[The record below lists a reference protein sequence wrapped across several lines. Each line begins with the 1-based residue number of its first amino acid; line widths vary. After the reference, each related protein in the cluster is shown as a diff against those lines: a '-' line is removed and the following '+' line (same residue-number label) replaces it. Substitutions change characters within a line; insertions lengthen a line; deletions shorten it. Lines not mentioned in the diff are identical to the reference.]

1 MFLYT
6 VLLESFY
13 CVVWNL
19 LATLHISLQST
30 EMTAEEY
37 WILVYITRII
47 QLGED
52 VTLSSLICHT
62 Y

>member
-13 CVVWNL
+13 SVLWNL

-37 WILVYITRII
+37 WIRVYITRIT
-47 QLGED
+47 QLRED
-52 VTLSSLICHT
+52 VTLSSLICQT